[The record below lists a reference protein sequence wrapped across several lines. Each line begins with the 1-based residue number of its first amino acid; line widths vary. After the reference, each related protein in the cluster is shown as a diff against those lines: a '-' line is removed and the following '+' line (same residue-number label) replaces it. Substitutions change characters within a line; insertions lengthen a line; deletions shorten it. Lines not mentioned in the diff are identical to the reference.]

1 MVIQEGKKKD
11 EKNPIYKSM
20 SIFKYT
26 ETYSNNIG
34 TIIENIINITTTIK
48 HLSVL
53 FNNIFFIVP
62 KFNFILTL

>member
-1 MVIQEGKKKD
+1 MVIKQGKKKD
-11 EKNPIYKSM
+11 EKNPIYNSM
-20 SIFKYT
+20 SIFKYN

-34 TIIENIINITTTIK
+34 KIIEKIINITTTIK